1 MVLLVAVLMT
11 VSVLALN
18 GLVNPAVGSD
28 ADRQAPRGSAALV
41 PASIS
46 EGGSVVDLTRRQMR
60 SLAVPDRTIAL
71 TFDDGPDPVW
81 TPQVLSVLRRYDVPS
96 PIAVSCRRSA

>member
-1 MVLLVAVLMT
+1 VVLLVAVLMT

-28 ADRQAPRGSAALV
+28 ADRQAPRGSAAPV
-41 PASIS
+41 PASNS
-46 EGGSVVDLTRRQMR
+46 EGGSVVTSRRQMR

-71 TFDDGPDPVW
+71 IFDDGPDPVW